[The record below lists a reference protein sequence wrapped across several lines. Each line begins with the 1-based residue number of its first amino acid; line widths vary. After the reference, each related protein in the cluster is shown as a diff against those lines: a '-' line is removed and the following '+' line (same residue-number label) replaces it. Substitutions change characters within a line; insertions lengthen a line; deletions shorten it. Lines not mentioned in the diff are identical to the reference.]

1 MQWVKFRYW
10 RSSSLANPTGTKI
23 FQYTLTGNF
32 ITPSR
37 TGLGCLYSVSHRL
50 NKLLEG
56 LLRASYS
63 CFRFGGCRDFD
74 CCKFIVM
81 FEKPVWHDWALWHEA
96 YSPYHYT
103 DSSSLNC
110 SHKAGWIHV
119 LMMFVTN
126 SDPAIL
132 KVAAEIK
139 THQTREHFSYLLLSN
154 FNELR

>member
-50 NKLLEG
+50 NTLLEG

-63 CFRFGGCRDFD
+63 CFRFGGCRDFLIAVNLLLCLRNQFD
-74 CCKFIVM
+74 MIELCDM
-81 FEKPVWHDWALWHEA
+81 KPI
-96 YSPYHYT
+96 PHYT